1 MIRFIYNLLWPIG
14 LLFFLPAYLVKMVR
28 RGGYREKF
36 AQRLG
41 IYGADVRAHLS
52 KQTSTWL
59 HAVSV
64 GEVSIALKLANTLR
78 ALEPELHCVLT
89 TTTTTGFALANKTAP
104 SWIEVMYTPLDYW
117 PIMRRAFS
125 AILPARIVLI
135 EAEIWPNL
143 AAAAHARRIPLA
155 LVNARLSPRSERR
168 YRRFR
173 FFVAPMFRLLD
184 FVCVPER
191 QDIERWAALGI
202 PRDRIRVAGNIKF
215 DTD

>member
-64 GEVSIALKLANTLR
+64 GEVSRLGEQNRAAVDRGDVHATRLLAN
-78 ALEPELHCVLT
+78 H
-89 TTTTTGFALANKTAP
+89 AP
-104 SWIEVMYTPLDYW
+104 
-117 PIMRRAFS
+117 
-125 AILPARIVLI
+125 
-135 EAEIWPNL
+135 
-143 AAAAHARRIPLA
+143 
-155 LVNARLSPRSERR
+155 
-168 YRRFR
+168 
-173 FFVAPMFRLLD
+173 
-184 FVCVPER
+184 
-191 QDIERWAALGI
+191 
-202 PRDRIRVAGNIKF
+202 RVF
-215 DTD
+215 CD